1 MTRLRSLAEAE
12 KPVAAGIPVITSLSW
27 DLEEMPEAG
36 YDTNGHLMV
45 IVGFTADGDPILN
58 DPASSSNEAVR
69 NVYTREN
76 FEKVWQDS
84 TGGVSYLYRPPG
96 KRLPGDATNW

>member
-1 MTRLRSLAEAE
+1 
-12 KPVAAGIPVITSLSW
+12 
-27 DLEEMPEAG
+27 
-36 YDTNGHLMV
+36 MV

-84 TGGVSYLYRPPG
+84 TGGVSYLYHPSHV
-96 KRLPGDATNW
+96 KLPRGATNW